1 MQCISQF
8 SQFCWSSK
16 FVTSASLLNYMRLY
30 LINLVSGPSPSHAPF
45 PFSCLPFLQWPQ
57 TITRRACK
65 LLCEKTITKRA
76 ECVWTRLSHCLN
88 NIELV
93 VVYTK
98 ALLIIIFVHFA
109 RKQKAKAQCWGRW
122 IGKKGKLQRR
132 LRESWRRLEVDHLV
146 SKETLV
152 NANFEIKLHSEFNY
166 FLNEIDGH
174 LENHTYHTKA
184 KWYKQQ
190 NKSQIC
196 QFSIFAFY

>member
-1 MQCISQF
+1 MKCISQF

-30 LINLVSGPSPSHAPF
+30 LINPVSGPSRAPF

-65 LLCEKTITKRA
+65 LLCGKTITKRA
-76 ECVWTRLSHCLN
+76 VCLCVWTRLSHCLN

-122 IGKKGKLQRR
+122 IGKGRQWR
-132 LRESWRRLEVDHLV
+132 LRECWKRLEVDNWV
-146 SKETLV
+146 SKETWEWLV
-152 NANFEIKLHSEFNY
+152 SVK
-166 FLNEIDGH
+166 
-174 LENHTYHTKA
+174 
-184 KWYKQQ
+184 
-190 NKSQIC
+190 
-196 QFSIFAFY
+196 FSVKM